1 MSCCGSEKKKRL
13 FPKIARHTLVLL
25 SFFFPGSTRPTSLPH
40 SRERIYTPT
49 KWPRKPK
56 NAEPIRPD
64 SDRPSGWGLV
74 FLHVKSQRYRSFW
87 PSTLPWISWQALLCK
102 KLTLPWDSSTL
113 LKAYAFLSTQ
123 QFTLHRLTRAAS
135 QLISGIHTLLTS
147 IEAQIGRQFH
157 ANATP
162 QSHRNVWHRP
172 EKAVEMHRLRPG
184 QWLFW
189 IFGGLE
195 GLDRLVETAVAKNLA
210 KRTWAFRLH
219 TQQLPSRNPKSQC
232 QTETILS
239 YQSVEQKNV
248 NGMSLIQLLSWY
260 VSCLALYSRIRI

>member
-1 MSCCGSEKKKRL
+1 M
-13 FPKIARHTLVLL
+13 
-25 SFFFPGSTRPTSLPH
+25 
-40 SRERIYTPT
+40 
-49 KWPRKPK
+49 
-56 NAEPIRPD
+56 
-64 SDRPSGWGLV
+64 
-74 FLHVKSQRYRSFW
+74 
-87 PSTLPWISWQALLCK
+87 
-102 KLTLPWDSSTL
+102 
-113 LKAYAFLSTQ
+113 STQ

-162 QSHRNVWHRP
+162 QSHRNAWHRP
-172 EKAVEMHRLRPG
+172 EKAVELHRLRPG

-232 QTETILS
+232 QTENILS
-239 YQSVEQKNV
+239 YQSVEQKKRQRHV
-248 NGMSLIQLLSWY
+248 TDPTVELIRQLPCFVFQNKDLTGQRSCA
-260 VSCLALYSRIRI
+260 CLAP